1 LREIESW
8 SEGNGT
14 WFEGN
19 RLVVWGVISRG
30 LREIDSW
37 FEGNRLVVWGVISR
51 GLREVLHSKIP
62 AKVTFRF
69 FGLRPPVV

>member
-1 LREIESW
+1 LREIDSW

-14 WFEGN
+14 
-19 RLVVWGVISRG
+19 
-30 LREIDSW
+30 W

-62 AKVTFRF
+62 AKAAFRF
-69 FGLRPPVV
+69 LGLRPPVVLKDCCSCLTTTERTK